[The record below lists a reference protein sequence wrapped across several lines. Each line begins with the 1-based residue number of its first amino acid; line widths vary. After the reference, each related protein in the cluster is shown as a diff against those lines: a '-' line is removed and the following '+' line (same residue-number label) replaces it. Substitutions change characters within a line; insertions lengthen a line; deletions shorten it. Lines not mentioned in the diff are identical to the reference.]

1 MKKKGRK
8 AFWRNIKFKYKLTV
22 INENTL
28 EEVIGIHVSKLNGFS
43 VLLAAC
49 TVIFLLAAIIIV
61 FTPLRNYLPGYM
73 NSEVRSQVVTNAL
86 KADSL
91 VEALE
96 RQNRYIMNIQDI
108 FSGKVNVDT
117 VQSIDSLTTIRTE
130 ELMNRSK
137 EEDDFRRKY
146 EERERAAAMAGTD
159 EHTLPD
165 LLFFRPTRGMV
176 VKDFAPSRHHYGV
189 DMAASV
195 DESVLAALDG
205 TVMLVVQT
213 ADSGVLI
220 QIQHEQ
226 NFISVYNIVALPGK
240 KKVTG
245 ERGRSNRIGRNIGRG
260 QACVACAFRTVA

>member
-108 FSGKVNVDT
+108 FSGKVDVDT

-226 NFISVYNIVALPGK
+226 NYI
-240 KKVTG
+240 
-245 ERGRSNRIGRNIGRG
+245 RI
-260 QACVACAFRTVA
+260 

>member
-91 VEALE
+91 VETLE

-108 FSGKVNVDT
+108 FSGKVDVDT

-146 EERERAAAMAGTD
+146 EERERAAAVAGTD
-159 EHTLPD
+159 DHTLPD

-226 NFISVYNIVALPGK
+226 NFISVYKHCGPSRKN
-240 KKVTG
+240 
-245 ERGRSNRIGRNIGRG
+245 ERGRSNRIGRNIG
-260 QACVACAFRTVA
+260 

>member
-86 KADSL
+86 KVDSL

-108 FSGKVNVDT
+108 FSGKVDVDT

-146 EERERAAAMAGTD
+146 EERERAAAVAGTD
-159 EHTLPD
+159 DHTLPD

-226 NFISVYNIVALPGK
+226 NFISVYKHCGPSRK
-240 KKVTG
+240 KKVT
-245 ERGRSNRIGRNIGRG
+245 R
-260 QACVACAFRTVA
+260 

>member
-205 TVMLVVQT
+205 TV
-213 ADSGVLI
+213 
-220 QIQHEQ
+220 
-226 NFISVYNIVALPGK
+226 K
-240 KKVTG
+240 KLFSSSMQ
-245 ERGRSNRIGRNIGRG
+245 R
-260 QACVACAFRTVA
+260 C

>member
-86 KADSL
+86 KVDSL

-108 FSGKVNVDT
+108 FSGKVDVDT

-159 EHTLPD
+159 DHTLPD

-226 NFISVYNIVALPGK
+226 NFISVYKHCGPSRK
-240 KKVTG
+240 KKGT
-245 ERGRSNRIGRNIGRG
+245 R
-260 QACVACAFRTVA
+260 

>member
-159 EHTLPD
+159 DHTLPD
-165 LLFFRPTRGMV
+165 ILFFRPTRGMV

-226 NFISVYNIVALPGK
+226 NFISVYKHCGPSRK
-240 KKVTG
+240 KKGTK
-245 ERGRSNRIGRNIGRG
+245 
-260 QACVACAFRTVA
+260 

>member
-108 FSGKVNVDT
+108 FSGKVDVDT

-146 EERERAAAMAGTD
+146 EERERAAAVAGAD
-159 EHTLPD
+159 DHTLPD

-213 ADSGVLI
+213 ADSGFPECGCLVIFALHLMYCGIEKPCHLALFVLI
-220 QIQHEQ
+220 GKH
-226 NFISVYNIVALPGK
+226 YYPGPQ
-240 KKVTG
+240 
-245 ERGRSNRIGRNIGRG
+245 E
-260 QACVACAFRTVA
+260 

>member
-108 FSGKVNVDT
+108 FSGKVDVDT

-146 EERERAAAMAGTD
+146 EERERAAAVAGTD
-159 EHTLPD
+159 DHTLPD

-226 NFISVYNIVALPGK
+226 NFISVYKHCGPSRK
-240 KKVTG
+240 KKGT
-245 ERGRSNRIGRNIGRG
+245 R
-260 QACVACAFRTVA
+260 

>member
-159 EHTLPD
+159 DHTLPD

-189 DMAASV
+189 DMAAPKPV
-195 DESVLAALDG
+195 QNDG
-205 TVMLVVQT
+205 RY
-213 ADSGVLI
+213 A
-220 QIQHEQ
+220 
-226 NFISVYNIVALPGK
+226 P
-240 KKVTG
+240 
-245 ERGRSNRIGRNIGRG
+245 SN
-260 QACVACAFRTVA
+260 

>member
-159 EHTLPD
+159 DHALPD

-195 DESVLAALDG
+195 DESVLAALM
-205 TVMLVVQT
+205 V
-213 ADSGVLI
+213 
-220 QIQHEQ
+220 
-226 NFISVYNIVALPGK
+226 
-240 KKVTG
+240 
-245 ERGRSNRIGRNIGRG
+245 R
-260 QACVACAFRTVA
+260 